1 MQETPAPMAADTF
14 ESTDGLLEHCGSH
27 VLALHRVTTQDQEQ
41 IALHRVETA
50 GADQARLVVVLLHG
64 AFTNRRF
71 WLSQRGKGLAA
82 YLANAGCDVWI
93 LETRGHGDAA
103 RSSRYRGWTA
113 RDVARH
119 DIPAASDYI
128 YRATSGRPQALI
140 AHSYGG
146 IYLMASLSM
155 GWLDQSRLSAA
166 AIFGSQ
172 ISEGQPYL
180 NLRPLNWGIRVAISV
195 YGRFPATLFGLGNED
210 EPPGILN
217 ETLTWKSK
225 GRWMSG
231 QGEDYSQG
239 LGKISIPVLAVGG
252 VADTMDPATGCRA
265 FWEMIGSRQK
275 QFWLLGKE
283 QGYRKDYGHV
293 DMLVGRDAQREVW
306 PRVLEWL
313 NQHTDPG
320 HGTQEAGSGP

>member
-1 MQETPAPMAADTF
+1 MQEMLEPRLAENIT
-14 ESTDGLLEHCGSH
+14 STDDLREHCGAY
-27 VLALHRVTTQDQEQ
+27 VLSCHKVMTQDQEQ
-41 IALHRVETA
+41 IAVHRVETA
-50 GADQARLVVVLLHG
+50 VADAARPVVVLLHG

-71 WLSQRGKGLAA
+71 WMSRRGQGLAGC
-82 YLANAGCDVWI
+82 LAKSGYDVWI
-93 LETRGHGDAA
+93 LETRGHGAA
-103 RSSRYRGWTA
+103 VRSSRYRHWTA
-113 RDVARH
+113 RDVARQ

-128 YRATSGRPQALI
+128 HQTTGGRPQSWI

-180 NLRPLNWGIRVAISV
+180 NLRPLNWGVRAAISA

-217 ETLTWKSK
+217 EALTWKSK
-225 GRWMSG
+225 GRWVSG

-293 DMLVGRDAQREVW
+293 DMLVGRDAQREIW
-306 PRVLEWL
+306 PRVLAWL

-320 HGTQEAGSGP
+320 HRVQ